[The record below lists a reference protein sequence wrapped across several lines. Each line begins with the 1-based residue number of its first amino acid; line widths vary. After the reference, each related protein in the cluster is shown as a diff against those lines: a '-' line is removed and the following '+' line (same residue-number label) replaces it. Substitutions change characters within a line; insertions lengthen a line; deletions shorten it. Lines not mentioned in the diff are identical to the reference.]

1 MSENQTQDA
10 AAETER
16 PDRPWGARVVRS
28 LWIPAVVAL
37 AGALGYA
44 GTAMWSDE
52 LGGVPGFPLG
62 RVVAGNGG
70 GAAHY
75 TVAGG
80 PSAAAPARAGL
91 ASFAMTVTK
100 MPGGLLVEVYGAP
113 VPKPKP
119 RLADREPGRPAPW
132 QAPRHGRDA

>member
-16 PDRPWGARVVRS
+16 PDRPRGARVVRS

-75 TVAGG
+75 TLAGG